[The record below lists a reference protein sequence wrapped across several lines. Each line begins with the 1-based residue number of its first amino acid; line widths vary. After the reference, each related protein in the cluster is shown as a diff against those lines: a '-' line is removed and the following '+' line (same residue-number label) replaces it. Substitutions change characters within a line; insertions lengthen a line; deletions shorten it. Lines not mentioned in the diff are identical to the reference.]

1 MQQTHP
7 SAELP
12 VYARIDVPIE
22 RGEGVHVYT
31 TDGQRLIDF
40 YGGHAVA
47 GLGYA
52 HPLLTGA
59 LACQAGELFFQTNL
73 VDVPIRR
80 RAHQALVGSRRQA
93 RTRLPG
99 EQRRRKPTRTPCGW
113 LSCSDRVVPGRA
125 SALSTVV
132 PRPRAR

>member
-1 MQQTHP
+1 M
-7 SAELP
+7 
-12 VYARIDVPIE
+12 
-22 RGEGVHVYT
+22 YT

-47 GLGYA
+47 SLGYA

-80 RAHQALVGSRRQA
+80 RAHQALVEFAPPGLEHAFLVNSGA
-93 RTRLPG
+93 EANENALRLAFV
-99 EQRRRKPTRTPCGW
+99 QR
-113 LSCSDRVVPGRA
+113 PGRTKVVCLK
-125 SALSTVV
+125 ALSTVV